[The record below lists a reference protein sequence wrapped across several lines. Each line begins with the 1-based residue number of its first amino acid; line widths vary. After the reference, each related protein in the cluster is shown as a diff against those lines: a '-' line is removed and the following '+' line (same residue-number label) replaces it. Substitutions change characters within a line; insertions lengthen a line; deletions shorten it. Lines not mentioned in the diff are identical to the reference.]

1 MSRNSGRR
9 IKKKSQNRVDK
20 IIINVKVGEVL
31 VKFFLKN
38 RFEGD
43 EDELEKIVNLNVVK
57 KKFDNSKEEFVECVV
72 KLVLLVDGK
81 GFDMEFDLSD
91 EESDECFDE
100 FDESD
105 EIF

>member
-1 MSRNSGRR
+1 M
-9 IKKKSQNRVDK
+9 DK

-38 RFEGD
+38 WFEGD

>member
-1 MSRNSGRR
+1 M
-9 IKKKSQNRVDK
+9 DK

-57 KKFDNSKEEFVECVV
+57 KNFDNSKEEFVECVV